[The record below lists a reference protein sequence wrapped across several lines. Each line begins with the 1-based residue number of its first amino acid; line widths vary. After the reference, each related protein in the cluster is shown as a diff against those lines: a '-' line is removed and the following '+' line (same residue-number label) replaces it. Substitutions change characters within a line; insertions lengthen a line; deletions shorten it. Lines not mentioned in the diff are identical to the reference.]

1 MFINQGSE
9 EYINFDFNTL
19 LHQLVKVTK
28 LDEGAAFNNKEQ
40 HVMFLIETRNCG
52 KGTGISFFFQLLF
65 CRFFKMNFV
74 PFYLFLHKRCSLIIC
89 PWIY

>member
-1 MFINQGSE
+1 MFINEGSE

-52 KGTGISFFFQLLF
+52 KGTGISFFF
-65 CRFFKMNFV
+65 NFHFV
-74 PFYLFLHKRCSLIIC
+74 DFLK
-89 PWIY
+89 